1 MAGAPFAWKKRGT
14 ACAVPA
20 YPAVSRKGN
29 EGMNLHI
36 RTALARR
43 RTRRRAGRGHTY
55 WWLVLAALFACPLG
69 LHMLRPRLT
78 DYAVNYVQYQ
88 ATSIMEQSVAACTEE
103 MEEIGRMQTDET
115 GAVTSLTTDTAAV
128 NRLRTSVVQ
137 EVYDNIGALENAH
150 TAVSLGTL
158 VDPQYLAGLGPE
170 LPFGV
175 TALGCVTAKVK
186 SDFSDAG
193 INQTIHTLTI
203 RVTADFSI
211 RTLGRAQTVTVSAE
225 YPLEETIVVGDVPLI
240 AANS

>member
-1 MAGAPFAWKKRGT
+1 MRVLLLRGKKEEPPARCPHTLLSAERGM
-14 ACAVPA
+14 
-20 YPAVSRKGN
+20 
-29 EGMNLHI
+29 GMNLHI
-36 RTALARR
+36 RTALARH

-55 WWLVLAALFACPLG
+55 GWIFLVVLFACPVG
-69 LHMLRPRLT
+69 LHALRPRLT
-78 DYAVNYVQYQ
+78 EYAVNYVQYQ
-88 ATSIMEQSVAACTEE
+88 VTSIMEQSVAACAGE

-128 NRLRTSVVQ
+128 NRLRTAVVRQ
-137 EVYDNIGALENAH
+137 VYDNIGTLENAH

-158 VDPQYLAGLGPE
+158 VDPQYLAGVGPE

-175 TALGCVTAKVK
+175 TALGCVSAKVK
-186 SDFSDAG
+186 SDFSNTG

-203 RVTADFSI
+203 RMTADFSI